1 MIHLTNKYYAKVK
14 KIIQENIRYI
24 IFTIVI
30 FALFWIDTPYV
41 IYTPGSF
48 IDLSDRITVDDNKE
62 EINGTLG
69 MAYVS
74 VVKASP
80 FFVGLSYLNKNWD
93 LVSKDKIKYDDE
105 SVSDANER
113 EKLSMEESIS
123 NAKLAAFKEAGKPYT
138 ITSTKHIITY
148 LSSNDTE
155 LKLFDEIKR
164 VEGQDIS
171 DIESIKKIVAT
182 KEVGDYITLE
192 VVRKDNLITVKSV
205 VYEEDGRK
213 LIGVSLTN
221 INEVTTEPKIDLQA
235 KTNESGPSGG
245 LMMSLSIYDVISS
258 NDITKGRKIIGT
270 GTIEP
275 DGTVGAIGGVKYK
288 LIGAVKNKADI
299 FLVPKDNYE
308 EAKEVAKDYNF
319 NIKIISVSS
328 LKEAIKEL
336 ESE

>member
-1 MIHLTNKYYAKVK
+1 MTNKYYAKVK
-14 KIIQENIRYI
+14 KIIQENLGYI
-24 IFTIVI
+24 IFTLGII
-30 FALFWIDTPYV
+30 TLFWIDTPYV

-48 IDLSDRITVDDNKE
+48 IDLSDRVTVDNTKE

-93 LVSKDKIKYDDE
+93 LVSKDQIKYDDE
-105 SVSDANER
+105 SIKDANER

-123 NAKLAAFKEAGKPYT
+123 NAQIAAFKEAGKPYT
-138 ITSTKHIITY
+138 ITSTRHIITY
-148 LSSNDTE
+148 LDSSDTE

-164 VEGQDIS
+164 VEGKDIS

-182 KEVGDYITLE
+182 KEVGDYLTLE
-192 VVRKDNLITVKSV
+192 VVRKDNLISVKSV

-221 INEVTTEPKIDLQA
+221 VNEVTTEPQIELQA

-245 LMMSLSIYDVISS
+245 LMMSLSIYDAISPL
-258 NDITKGRKIIGT
+258 DLAKGRKIIGT
-270 GTIEP
+270 GTIAP

-308 EAKEVAKDYNF
+308 EAKEVAKDYKF
-319 NIKIISVSS
+319 NIRIISVSS

>member
-1 MIHLTNKYYAKVK
+1 MTNKYYAKLK
-14 KIIQENIRYI
+14 KIIQENLGYI
-24 IFTIVI
+24 IFTIGI
-30 FALFWIDTPYV
+30 ITLFWIDTPYV

-48 IDLSDRITVDDNKE
+48 IDLSDRITVDNTKE

-93 LVSKDKIKYDDE
+93 LVNKDQIKYDDE
-105 SVSDANER
+105 SIKDANER

-123 NAKLAAFKEAGKPYT
+123 NAKLAAFKEAGKPST
-138 ITSTKHIITY
+138 ITNTRHVITY
-148 LSSNDTE
+148 LDSGDTE

-164 VEGQDIS
+164 VEGKDIS

-182 KEVGDYITLE
+182 KEVGDYLTLE
-192 VVRKDNLITVKSV
+192 VVRKDNLISVKSV

-221 INEVTTEPKIDLQA
+221 VNEVTTEPQIKLQA

-245 LMMSLSIYDVISS
+245 LMMSLSIYDAISPL
-258 NDITKGRKIIGT
+258 DLAKGRKIIGT
-270 GTIEP
+270 GTIAP

-308 EAKEVAKDYNF
+308 EAKKVAKDYKF
-319 NIKIISVSS
+319 NIRIISVSS

>member
-1 MIHLTNKYYAKVK
+1 MTNKYYAKLK
-14 KIIQENIRYI
+14 KIIQENLGYI
-24 IFTIVI
+24 IFTLGII
-30 FALFWIDTPYV
+30 TLFWIDTPYV

-48 IDLSDRITVDDNKE
+48 IDLSDRITVDNTKE

-93 LVSKDKIKYDDE
+93 LVSKDQIKYDDE
-105 SVSDANER
+105 SIKDANER

-123 NAKLAAFKEAGKPYT
+123 NAKLAAFKEAGKPST
-138 ITSTKHIITY
+138 ITNTRHVITY
-148 LSSNDTE
+148 LDSIDTE

-164 VEGQDIS
+164 VEGKDIS

-182 KEVGDYITLE
+182 KEVGDYLTLE
-192 VVRKDNLITVKSV
+192 VVRKDNLISVKSV

-221 INEVTTEPKIDLQA
+221 VNEVTTEPQIELQA

-245 LMMSLSIYDVISS
+245 LMMSLSIYDAISPL
-258 NDITKGRKIIGT
+258 DLAKGRKIIGT
-270 GTIEP
+270 GTIAP

-308 EAKEVAKDYNF
+308 EAKKVAKDYKF
-319 NIKIISVSS
+319 NIRIISVSS

>member
-1 MIHLTNKYYAKVK
+1 MTNKYYAKLK
-14 KIIQENIRYI
+14 KIIQENLGYI
-24 IFTIVI
+24 IFTLGII
-30 FALFWIDTPYV
+30 TLFWIDTPYV

-48 IDLSDRITVDDNKE
+48 IDLSDRITVDNTKE

-93 LVSKDKIKYDDE
+93 LVSKDQIKYDDE
-105 SVSDANER
+105 SIKDANER

-123 NAKLAAFKEAGKPYT
+123 NAKLAAFKEAGKPST
-138 ITSTKHIITY
+138 ITNTRHVITY
-148 LSSNDTE
+148 LDSIDTE

-164 VEGQDIS
+164 VEGKDIS

-182 KEVGDYITLE
+182 KEVGDYLTLE
-192 VVRKDNLITVKSV
+192 VVRKDNLISVKSV

-221 INEVTTEPKIDLQA
+221 VNEVTTEPQIELQA

-245 LMMSLSIYDVISS
+245 LMMSLSIYDAISPL
-258 NDITKGRKIIGT
+258 DLAKGRKIIGT
-270 GTIEP
+270 GTIAP

-308 EAKEVAKDYNF
+308 EAKKVAKDYKF